1 MDSSKNIKTD
11 LKMPHTSSDSEKK
24 HNFTMS
30 HLSIIRMFVI
40 WGILDSLVNMY
51 TLGNR
56 SKSLTTYIIIFLII
70 TFAAYIFPNM
80 INFL

>member
-1 MDSSKNIKTD
+1 MNSQKDNQD
-11 LKMPHTSSDSEKK
+11 LKLPQVSSDSEKK

-40 WGILDSLVNMY
+40 WGILDSIIY
-51 TLGNR
+51 IYIKDDR
-56 SKSLTTYIIIFLII
+56 YKSLIIYLILFSII
-70 TFAAYIFPNM
+70 TSAAYIFPDI

>member
-1 MDSSKNIKTD
+1 MNSKKVTQD
-11 LKMPHTSSDSEKK
+11 LKIPQVSSDSEKK

-40 WGILDSLVNMY
+40 WGILDSII
-51 TLGNR
+51 
-56 SKSLTTYIIIFLII
+56 YIYIKDDRYKALIIYLILFLII
-70 TFAAYIFPNM
+70 TSAAYIFPDI

>member
-1 MDSSKNIKTD
+1 MNSKKVTQD
-11 LKMPHTSSDSEKK
+11 LKIPQVSSDSEKK

-40 WGILDSLVNMY
+40 WGILDSII
-51 TLGNR
+51 
-56 SKSLTTYIIIFLII
+56 YIYIKDDRYKALII
-70 TFAAYIFPNM
+70 YLILFFIITSMAYIFPDI

>member
-1 MDSSKNIKTD
+1 MNSKKVTQD
-11 LKMPHTSSDSEKK
+11 LKIPQVSSDSEKK

-40 WGILDSLVNMY
+40 WGILDSII
-51 TLGNR
+51 
-56 SKSLTTYIIIFLII
+56 YIYIKDDRYKALLIYLILFFFI
-70 TFAAYIFPNM
+70 TSMAYIFPDI